1 MLEGARGGGEGAV
14 FGEGGVGACGL
25 DGDVADDFDVFAEC
39 DVAVDGEGFAVEEG
53 GCAIGEAGG
62 EVGPEFVVAGIE
74 FDGGRFAVAARV
86 EEEACVVAQGIGI
99 GPEGEEVVGRL
110 DGRKRVRGISMTC
123 APGSMAR
130 ALPMAVSS
138 WRTGGELGSR
148 GSTVLRLIITGRSG
162 GAPVFCMKACS
173 AARSSQ
179 RLLVL
184 K

>member
-110 DGRKRVRGISMTC
+110 DGRKAG
-123 APGSMAR
+123 AR
-130 ALPMAVSS
+130 DFDDLRAGQYGEGAAH
-138 WRTGGELGSR
+138 GGFELED
-148 GSTVLRLIITGRSG
+148 GR
-162 GAPVFCMKACS
+162 
-173 AARSSQ
+173 
-179 RLLVL
+179 
-184 K
+184 